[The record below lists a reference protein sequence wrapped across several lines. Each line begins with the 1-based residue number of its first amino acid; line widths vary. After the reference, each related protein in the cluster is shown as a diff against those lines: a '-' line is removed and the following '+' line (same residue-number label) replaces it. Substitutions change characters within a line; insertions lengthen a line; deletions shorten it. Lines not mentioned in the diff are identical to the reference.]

1 MKNESI
7 RTVLGRAPAF
17 VKKYA
22 PALAL
27 GLIGVLIL
35 LWPKK
40 EAAQKEPI
48 AADRAQ
54 PAAQSLQETE
64 QRLAALLSQIEGA
77 GEVQVMLSLR
87 TGAETVY
94 QTDSKRSTGES
105 GDTQEITTVLYAQSG
120 SSKAPLV
127 KKTEYPVY
135 QGAVVVCTGAGSAS
149 VQLAIVEAVSSLT
162 GLGSDK
168 ITVVKMKRQ

>member
-7 RTVLGRAPAF
+7 RNVLGSAPAF

-27 GLIGVLIL
+27 GLIGILIL

-40 EAAQKEPI
+40 QTPQQTETVSAAQPT
-48 AADRAQ
+48 
-54 PAAQSLQETE
+54 AQSLMETE
-64 QRLAALLSQIEGA
+64 QRLATLLSHIEGA
-77 GEVQVMLSLR
+77 GDVQVMLSLR

-94 QTDSKRSTGES
+94 QTDTKRSSGES
-105 GDTQEITTVLYAQSG
+105 GDTQEITTVLCTQSG
-120 SSKAPLV
+120 SSKTPLV

-135 QGAVVVCTGAGSAS
+135 QGAVVVCAGADSAQ
-149 VQLAIVEAVSSLT
+149 VRLAIVEAVSSLT

>member
-7 RTVLGRAPAF
+7 CNALGRVPAF

-27 GLIGVLIL
+27 GLIGILIL

-40 EAAQKEPI
+40 QTAQKTETSG
-48 AADRAQ
+48 AAQ
-54 PAAQSLQETE
+54 PAAQSLLETE
-64 QRLAALLSQIEGA
+64 QRLAALLAHIEGA

-94 QTDSKRSTGES
+94 QTDTKRSSGES
-105 GDTQEITTVLYAQSG
+105 GDTQETTTVLCTQSG
-120 SSKAPLV
+120 SSKTPLV

-135 QGAVVVCTGAGSAS
+135 QGAVVVCAGADSAQ
-149 VQLAIVEAVSSLT
+149 VRLAIVEAVSSLT

>member
-1 MKNESI
+1 M
-7 RTVLGRAPAF
+7 
-17 VKKYA
+17 KKYA

-27 GLIGVLIL
+27 GLIGILIL

-40 EAAQKEPI
+40 QTAQQTET
-48 AADRAQ
+48 AGAAQ
-54 PAAQSLQETE
+54 PAAQSLLETG
-64 QRLAALLSQIEGA
+64 QRLAALLAHIEGA

-94 QTDSKRSTGES
+94 QTDTKRSSGES
-105 GDTQEITTVLYAQSG
+105 GDTQETTTVLCTQSG
-120 SSKAPLV
+120 SSKTPLV

-135 QGAVVVCTGAGSAS
+135 QGAVVVCAGADSAQ
-149 VQLAIVEAVSSLT
+149 VRLAIVEAVSSLT